1 MTAIEKVISE
11 IEALKPIP
19 QVAHKV
25 LAIMD
30 DPNSSMAQLADVIMH
45 DQAMTANVLRICN
58 SPLYGLT
65 QKVDS
70 VQQAVTYLGM
80 KNIAEMVMTN
90 LGSELLK
97 AEHQGYDLK
106 DGELWKHAV
115 SSALIARQICEQKKV
130 QKTHLIFTAS
140 LLKDIG
146 KVILHKYVAKGFDAI
161 EQMVKEEKKTF
172 MEAEKEV
179 IGIDH
184 AELGG
189 MVAKRWGFSNRMVY
203 LIKNHHLN
211 GEWSPSEVDL
221 GIVYLADII
230 CMMMGLGVGAD
241 GLAYRF
247 HNQVIE
253 ALNITDKDLQGIMA
267 TFAQRL
273 AEVEELIYG
282 T

>member
-1 MTAIEKVISE
+1 MSTIEKVIKE

-30 DPNSSMAQLADVIMH
+30 DPNSSMAQLAEVIMH

-58 SPLYGLT
+58 SPFYGLVR
-65 QKVDS
+65 KVES
-70 VQQAVTYLGM
+70 VQQAITYLGM
-80 KNIAEMVMTN
+80 RNIAEMVMTN

-97 AEHQGYDLK
+97 AEHEGYDLK

-115 SSALIARQICEQKKV
+115 SSALIAREICDLKKV
-130 QKTHLIFTAS
+130 KNTHLIYTAT

-146 KVILHKYVAKGFDAI
+146 KVILHKYVAEAFEAI
-161 EQMVKEEKKTF
+161 EAMVREDDKSF

-179 IGIDH
+179 IGINH

-189 MVAKRWGFSNRMVY
+189 IVAERWGFSERMVY
-203 LIKNHHLN
+203 LIRNHHLN
-211 GEWSPSEVDL
+211 GEWSSSEVDL
-221 GIVYLADII
+221 GIVYLSDII

-247 HNQVIE
+247 HRRVIE
-253 ALNITDKDLQGIMA
+253 GLQITDKDLQGIMA

-273 AEVEELIYG
+273 AEVEDLIYG